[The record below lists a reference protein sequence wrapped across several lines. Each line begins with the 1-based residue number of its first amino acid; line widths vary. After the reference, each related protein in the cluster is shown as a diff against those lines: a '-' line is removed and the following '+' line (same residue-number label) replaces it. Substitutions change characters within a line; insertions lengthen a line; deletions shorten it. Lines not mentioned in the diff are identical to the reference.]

1 MDNKKFYFNKK
12 YYFYDRHQ
20 NIIIAEDDLVG
31 KKMDDLE
38 GFFTDYK
45 VQKLHTKERVFILRK
60 SFLGIVTLKLH
71 LYLSEDTVYD
81 YSIQP

>member
-1 MDNKKFYFNKK
+1 MHNKKFYFNKK

-20 NIIIAEDDLVG
+20 SMVIAEDELVG

-38 GFFTDYK
+38 SFFTDYK
-45 VQKLHTKERVFILRK
+45 VRKLHTKERIFILKR
-60 SFLGIVTLKLH
+60 SFWGIVTLKLH
-71 LYLSEDTVYD
+71 LYLDEDEVYD